1 MVSGGNIMA
10 ISGKLLG
17 GVVVSVISLA
27 CAAAYADSPR
37 SSTVHYRDLNLDRP
51 QDVARLYN
59 RITVAADRV
68 CGPRSLTGSYYKTAD
83 YESCYADAIAQ
94 AVANVD
100 HASVTSYYRQRWAEP
115 VSKATVARQ

>member
-1 MVSGGNIMA
+1 MA
-10 ISGKLLG
+10 IAGKVLSG
-17 GVVVSVISLA
+17 VAVSVLSLA
-27 CAAAYADSPR
+27 YAAAFADSPH
-37 SSTVHYRDLNLDRP
+37 SSTVHFRDLNLDRP